1 MRRQNGLKVMKTIIG
16 PIFAI
21 VTPFN
26 SQGQIDFT
34 ALSLYLTFL
43 QEKGVNSILTN
54 GTTGEFASLTL
65 AERKAILE
73 HSRRYFDGTILNNI
87 SSCCISE
94 CLELAE
100 HSKDYANA
108 LVVLP
113 PYYYAQVPEAGLF
126 DFFDLILSETGL
138 PVYLYHFPKHTQNA
152 VTLPLLERLLQKHE
166 NLVGIKDS
174 EANLTQSAQFK
185 LLKNGQ
191 FQVFVG
197 SDRLALTVLK
207 QGLNGTVTGGSNP
220 FPEWLVSMATAVPQ
234 CRWIVAEIAQQY
246 LDVWSQF
253 RKQYNLGEIPITKV
267 ALLWRLRDFPIFV
280 RPPLQSLESGAIAA
294 VMSAIQALE
303 TKI

>member
-1 MRRQNGLKVMKTIIG
+1 MNTIIG

-26 SQGQIDFT
+26 SHGQIDFV
-34 ALSLYLTFL
+34 ALGHYLTFL
-43 QEKGVNSILTN
+43 QEKGVKNILTN

-73 HSRRYFDGTILNNI
+73 HSRRYFGGAILNNI

-126 DFFDLILSETGL
+126 DFFDLILSGTAL
-138 PVYLYHFPKHTQNA
+138 PVYLYHFPKHTQNSL
-152 VTLPLLERLLQKHE
+152 TLSLLERLLQKHE

-174 EANLTQSAQFK
+174 EANLTQSTQFK

-207 QGLNGTVTGGSNP
+207 QGLNGTVTGGGNP
-220 FPEWLVSMATAVPQ
+220 FPEWLVSMATAVSEG
-234 CRWIVAEIAQQY
+234 RWVVAEMAQHD

-267 ALLWRLRDFPIFV
+267 ALQWRLRDFPIFV
-280 RPPLQSLESGAIAA
+280 RPPLQSLEAGAIAA
-294 VMSAIQALE
+294 VMLAIQAFE